1 MSDNFKDSPQVCD
14 ALDRI
19 RKSGWDNAN
28 PKDVVFYVGANI
40 YDSVHSVRDDIE
52 RQIDDIRERI
62 GQHED
67 VDRAIEGIKQEL
79 HLHNRDLRRE
89 IKGLKVFLWCIAG
102 GVLASIVTYIVIHLW
117 LVPQVVI
124 R

>member
-1 MSDNFKDSPQVCD
+1 MSDNFKDSPQVRD

-19 RKSGWDNAN
+19 RKSGWDNAKAN
-28 PKDVVFYVGANI
+28 DIVFYVGANI
-40 YDSVHSVRDDIE
+40 SDSMHNVRDDIE
-52 RQIDDIRERI
+52 QQIEDVRGRI

-67 VDRAIEGIKQEL
+67 VDRAIEGIKQEI

-89 IKGLKVFLWCIAG
+89 IKGLKVLLWCIAG

-117 LVPQVVI
+117 LVPHVVI